1 MVKRISKRHRFFKI
15 LLITVVVLAAIRL
28 ALPYVILKYANN
40 SLANVP
46 GYRGHVEDID
56 LAIIRG
62 AYTID
67 SIYLNKV
74 DTVTRKET
82 PFFAASMIDLS
93 VEWKALLNGEIVGE
107 MIFTRPM
114 LRFTKDKV
122 EPEEVRK
129 DSSDLKQ
136 LLDDFMP
143 LRVNRFE
150 AKGGSI
156 QFIDENSKPKVDI
169 EMTDTYILATN
180 LRNSYDSGVLL
191 PATILA
197 KGSVYGGT
205 LDLNV
210 KLNPLAD
217 DPTFDM
223 DAEMKNTNLVRLND
237 FFKAY
242 AKVDVN
248 KGTFGLYTELAA
260 KGGKF
265 KGYVKPLI
273 KDLDVLG
280 KEDRNDNILR
290 KTWEGIVG
298 TVGEVLENQPKERL
312 ATKIPLEGSTKNL
325 DTNVWYA
332 IGEVLQNAFIRAIQP
347 SLDQDINIQIVDAE
361 KSRKKNFLEK
371 VFGKKGEKKEAN
383 KKKG

>member
-1 MVKRISKRHRFFKI
+1 MAKRISKRQRFFKI
-15 LLITVVVLAAIRL
+15 LLITVVVLVAIRL

-40 SLANVP
+40 SLATVP
-46 GYRGHVEDID
+46 GYRGHVENID

-62 AYTID
+62 AYTIH

-74 DTVTRKET
+74 DTLTLKET
-82 PFFAASMIDLS
+82 PFFASSMIDLS
-93 VEWKALLNGEIVGE
+93 IEWKALLKGEIVGE
-107 MIFTRPM
+107 MVFDQPI

-122 EPEEVRK
+122 EPDEVRK
-129 DSSDLKQ
+129 DSSNLKQ

-210 KLNPLAD
+210 KLNPLSD

-223 DAEMKNTNLVRLND
+223 NAEMKNTNLVRLND

-260 KGGKF
+260 KDGKF

-332 IGEVLQNAFIRAIQP
+332 IGEVLQNAFIRALQP
-347 SLDQDINIQIVDAE
+347 SLDQDINIQTVDAE
-361 KSRKKNFLEK
+361 KSRKKNILEK
-371 VFGKKGEKKEAN
+371 IFGKKDEKKEAV